1 MTAKKKMIKCLL
13 LKVNIFKE
21 QGNIGAYFFH
31 NIKEYRVKIL
41 NDSKYRTIIDDI
53 KSGWKTYKQF
63 TR

>member
-1 MTAKKKMIKCLL
+1 MIKCLL
-13 LKVNIFKE
+13 LKANIFKE

-41 NDSKYRTIIDDI
+41 NDSKYRTIIDGI
-53 KSGWKTYKQF
+53 KSGRNTYKQF

>member
-1 MTAKKKMIKCLL
+1 MIKCLL

>member
-1 MTAKKKMIKCLL
+1 MIRCLL

-53 KSGWKTYKQF
+53 KSGWRTYKQF

>member
-1 MTAKKKMIKCLL
+1 MIKCLL
-13 LKVNIFKE
+13 LKVNIFKG

>member
-1 MTAKKKMIKCLL
+1 MIKCLL

-31 NIKEYRVKIL
+31 NIKEYRVKIF
-41 NDSKYRTIIDDI
+41 NDSKYRNIIDDI

>member
-1 MTAKKKMIKCLL
+1 MIKCLL

-31 NIKEYRVKIL
+31 NIKEYRAKIL

>member
-1 MTAKKKMIKCLL
+1 MIKCLL

-41 NDSKYRTIIDDI
+41 NDLKYRTIIDDI
-53 KSGWKTYKQF
+53 KSGWKTYKQL

>member
-1 MTAKKKMIKCLL
+1 MIKCLL

-41 NDSKYRTIIDDI
+41 NKYRTIIDDI

>member
-1 MTAKKKMIKCLL
+1 MIKCLL
-13 LKVNIFKE
+13 YKVNIFKE

>member
-1 MTAKKKMIKCLL
+1 MIKCLL

-21 QGNIGAYFFH
+21 QGTIGAYFFH

-41 NDSKYRTIIDDI
+41 NDSKYRNIIDDI

>member
-1 MTAKKKMIKCLL
+1 MIKYLL

>member
-1 MTAKKKMIKCLL
+1 MIKCLL

-53 KSGWKTYKQF
+53 KSGWKTY
-63 TR
+63 

>member
-1 MTAKKKMIKCLL
+1 MIKCLL

-53 KSGWKTYKQF
+53 KSGRKTYKQF

>member
-1 MTAKKKMIKCLL
+1 MIKCPL

>member
-1 MTAKKKMIKCLL
+1 MIKCLL

-41 NDSKYRTIIDDI
+41 NDSKYRNIIDDI
-53 KSGWKTYKQF
+53 KSGRKIHKQL

>member
-1 MTAKKKMIKCLL
+1 MIKCLL

-41 NDSKYRTIIDDI
+41 NDSRYRTIIDDI

>member
-1 MTAKKKMIKCLL
+1 MIKCLL

-41 NDSKYRTIIDDI
+41 NGSKYRNIIDDI

>member
-1 MTAKKKMIKCLL
+1 MIKCLL

-63 TR
+63 TRL